1 MALKRQVEEAVIPNA
16 GTDSATVTV
25 PLNKCLLGFRI
36 PGTFTGTSVS
46 FKMGMESTDTP
57 RAIYDGTTLVSIS
70 VSASRYYYVDPKIFA
85 GCSYLV
91 IVSGSS
97 EGAERTI
104 PLVFGEI

>member
-1 MALKRQVEEAVIPNA
+1 MALKREVIEAVIPNA
-16 GTDSATVTV
+16 GTDSATVNV
-25 PLNKCLLGFRI
+25 PLNKVLLGFRI
-36 PGTFTGTSVS
+36 PGAFTGTSVS

-57 RAIYDGTTLVSIS
+57 RAIYDGASLVSIS
-70 VSASRYYYVDPKIFA
+70 VSANRFYYVDSKIFA